1 MPEGFAY
8 PPDVE
13 LWAPFAPDSQALHRG
28 SRFIRGVGRLA
39 PGATPRG
46 MAELNAISTRLEQT
60 YPGSNTGWRAT
71 ARPIQDVMVGEAP
84 VILYTFLGAVAFVLL
99 IACANV
105 ANLLLARASIRARE
119 VAVRKALGASSW
131 RLTLPVA
138 TDVVLA
144 VAGALVAV
152 LLSLWE
158 VRLLK
163 AVVPVPLPPW
173 LTIEVSWRAL
183 LFTVGL
189 AMVTGVVAGIV
200 PALVWLE
207 EQCGN
212 RWRRACAGPG
222 RRGEAER
229 NSCS

>member
-1 MPEGFAY
+1 
-8 PPDVE
+8 
-13 LWAPFAPDSQALHRG
+13 
-28 SRFIRGVGRLA
+28 
-39 PGATPRG
+39 
-46 MAELNAISTRLEQT
+46 
-60 YPGSNTGWRAT
+60 
-71 ARPIQDVMVGEAP
+71 MVGEAP

-131 RLTLPVA
+131 RLTRQLL
-138 TDVVLA
+138 TESVVLA

-173 LTIEVSWRAL
+173 LHDRGEWRAL

-200 PALVWLE
+200 PALRLAGGAVRESLAT
-207 EQCGN
+207 GV
-212 RWRRACAGPG
+212 RGAGSARRS
-222 RRGEAER
+222 RTQR
-229 NSCS
+229 CS